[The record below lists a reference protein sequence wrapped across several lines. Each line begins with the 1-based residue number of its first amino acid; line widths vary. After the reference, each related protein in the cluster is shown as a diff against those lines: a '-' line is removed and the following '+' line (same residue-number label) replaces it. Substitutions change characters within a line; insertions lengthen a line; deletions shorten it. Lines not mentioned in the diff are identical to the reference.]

1 MDKSNMQLK
10 VWYVLSIIMVIWQ
23 IAVKFAVEIPN
34 ATGTESAVWLVPFV
48 WVLTAGWLVLLP
60 LNIMKHRLSFLWSA
74 IFGFLRVFMGPMAPL
89 SGTCD
94 HWVAGPAVG
103 VQGLIIGVVCL
114 ITYRIMETASA
125 PLVQE
130 S

>member
-1 MDKSNMQLK
+1 M
-10 VWYVLSIIMVIWQ
+10 MVIWQ
-23 IAVKFAVEIPN
+23 LVVKFAVEIPN
-34 ATGTESAVWLVPFV
+34 AAETESAVWLVPFV

-60 LNIMKHRLSFLWSA
+60 LNIMKHRISFLWSA
-74 IFGFLRVFMGPMAPL
+74 IFGLLHVFMGPMAPL

-94 HWVAGPAVG
+94 HWVTGPAVG
-103 VQGLIIGVVCL
+103 VQGLIIGIVCL
-114 ITYRIMETASA
+114 ITYRIMKNMAM